1 MKLVKRA
8 DGGRLSM
15 LGLVKFLA
23 ILAIVYF
30 HLQPT
35 SSAKCKW
42 FRLYLL
48 VEFFF
53 IVSGYFTFKH
63 FQKYSISTTEDK
75 SKRAIRY
82 TVRRIKHFLPYLLVG
97 MLIQISVRLYVTRGE
112 TLTSKI
118 GIFLTAIFDSCF
130 LSSQNGISTSPLW
143 FMSALIIVTPIFA
156 IICQTKRKDMLYIIT
171 ALTTIIYYGEF
182 FGGDIIGTKA
192 LVRALVGLLTGITVY
207 GFSDYLSKCDYSKMR
222 RLLLQFLE
230 IAAIVVGVICLYPS
244 VTSPYNVPYGKCFV
258 LMTVIFLTI
267 FLSRQTWTS
276 RIRSQFFDLLESIS
290 LAIFMTHYELALYY
304 KNANNFYL
312 SLKQK
317 FHYLIFATLLGAAVF
332 FMIEYF
338 KNHRHR
344 EKTNKGPES
353 AS

>member
-15 LGLVKFLA
+15 LGLAKFLA
-23 ILAIVYF
+23 ILAIVYY

-35 SSAKCKW
+35 SLAKW
-42 FRLYLL
+42 TRLYLL

-53 IVSGYFTFKH
+53 IISGYFTFKH
-63 FQKYSISTTEDK
+63 FQKYITSTTENK

-82 TVRRIKHFLPYLLVG
+82 TVRRIKHFLPYVLVST
-97 MLIQISVRLYVTRGE
+97 LIQISIRLYVTRGE
-112 TLTSKI
+112 TLTGKI

-130 LSSQNGISTSPLW
+130 LSSQNGIVTSPLW

-182 FGGDIIGTKA
+182 FGDHIIGAKA
-192 LVRALVGLLTGITVY
+192 LVRTLAGLLTGITVY
-207 GFSDYLSKCDYSKMR
+207 GFSDYLSKCDYSMMR

-244 VTSPYNVPYGKCFV
+244 VTSPYNIPYGKCFV

-290 LAIFMTHYELALYY
+290 LAIFMTHYELGLYY
-304 KNANNFYL
+304 KRANYNYL

-317 FHYLIFATLLGAAVF
+317 LLYLIFATLLGAAVF

-338 KNHRHR
+338 KNQRHR
-344 EKTNKGPES
+344 EKTKKGPES